1 MMPSKLHD
9 AGTANQSVNAGEA
22 AAARAADNYP
32 VVFVHGFL
40 DEGGLWQSV
49 AGVLA
54 DQGVTSVAPDLP
66 GMGGRASEP
75 GPFTLNRLATE
86 VASVVNGFDRPVV
99 LVGHSMGAQV
109 AELVAAA
116 HPERVAAL
124 VLLTPVPLGG
134 LPVPAEVAAAMRA
147 LGGNAD
153 AQRAL
158 RRQFAGRHVESVL
171 DNLVDVGMKVQVS
184 AVQAFFDAWSG
195 GDASGQSASRYHG
208 PVLIAVGA
216 DDTFIAPDLVEAY
229 VAPRFPQASTVS
241 IPEVGHWPHAEQPV
255 AVARILADF
264 LTRATQAQ
272 AL

>member
-1 MMPSKLHD
+1 MMPSNLHD

-22 AAARAADNYP
+22 IAARATDHYP

-40 DEGGLWQSV
+40 DEGALWQSV

-54 DQGVTSVAPDLP
+54 DEGVTSVAPDLP
-66 GMGGRASEP
+66 GMGGRAADH
-75 GPFTLNRLATE
+75 GPFTLNRLVTD
-86 VASVVNGFDRPVV
+86 VASVVNGVDRPVV

-109 AELVAAA
+109 VELVAAA
-116 HPERVAAL
+116 HPDRVAAL

-153 AQRAL
+153 AQRGL

-171 DNLVDVGMKVQVS
+171 DKLVDVGMKVQAP
-184 AVQAFFDAWSG
+184 AVQAFFDTWSG

-216 DDTFIAPDLVEAY
+216 EDTFIAPDLVEAF
-229 VAPRFPQASTVS
+229 VAPRFPQASTVLL
-241 IPEVGHWPHAEQPV
+241 PEVGHWPHAEQPI

-264 LTRATQAQ
+264 LTRLAQ
-272 AL
+272 NQGQ